1 MINFDLSEEQLAL
14 QKTVREFCAGEVAP
28 YIKEWDEKAHFERS
42 VFDKMAELGLLGVC
56 IPEQYGGA
64 GFDYISLG
72 LVCEELEACDTFL
85 RVAMSVHV
93 GLNSLSVYSWG
104 TEEQKQKYLVPQAK
118 GEKIGTFGL
127 TEPNAG
133 SDVVGMRSY
142 AKRDGD
148 DWILNGEK
156 MWISLGDVADNFLF
170 FCWTDQEK
178 QKARDHSGI
187 SCFIVERTMPGFSSG
202 TLHGKMGIKA
212 GNTGYFSLQDV
223 RVPKE
228 NMLGREGEGFK
239 IAMFSLENGRYTVAS
254 GATGVIRASRDASV
268 AYAKTREVQGQTISN
283 FQLVKQ
289 KIAEMQADYE
299 MAHLLWLKCG
309 ALKNA
314 GKPSAKAASLAKWQA
329 TIRSEKALLA
339 IEVHGANGY
348 TNDYPVERY
357 LRNCRPRREG
367 TRDIHTPCRR
377 REAVKKEKQPGDTSA
392 HVPSR
397 IEQTGSKPNKRKRVS
412 EGSDHFCAYRLYVC
426 AFCGISLCMQGMDH
440 RIHRIKTQETT
451 IQNPSFMVN
460 ESS

>member
-1 MINFDLSEEQLAL
+1 MINLELTEEHKAL
-14 QKTVREFCAGEVAP
+14 QQTVREFVAGEVAP

-42 VFDKMAELGLLGVC
+42 IFDKMAELGLLGVC

-72 LVCEELEACDTFL
+72 IVCEELEACDTFL

-118 GEKIGTFGL
+118 GEKLATFGL

-142 AKRDGD
+142 ARKDGD

-156 MWISLGDVADNFLF
+156 MWISLGNTADHFLF

-178 QKARDHSGI
+178 QKNRDHSGI
-187 SCFIVERTMPGFSSG
+187 SCFIIERSMPGFSSG
-202 TLHGKMGIKA
+202 TLHGKMGIRA
-212 GNTGYFSLQDV
+212 GDTGYFSLQDV
-223 RVPKE
+223 RVPQA
-228 NMLGREGEGFK
+228 NMLGNEGEGFK

-268 AYAKTREVQGQTISN
+268 AYANTREVQGQTIAN

-289 KIAEMQADYE
+289 KIANMEADYQ
-299 MAHLLWLKCG
+299 MAHLLWLKTG
-309 ALKNA
+309 YLKNM
-314 GKPSAKAASLAKWQA
+314 GLPSARAASLAKWQA
-329 TIRSEKALLA
+329 TIRSETAASMA
-339 IEVHGANGY
+339 IEIHGANGY

-357 LRNCRPRREG
+357 LRNCKAAVIYEG
-367 TRDIHTPCRR
+367 TRDIHTLMQ
-377 REAVKKEKQPGDTSA
+377 ADWALGMKKEKAARVILPPYQPAESA
-392 HVPSR
+392 
-397 IEQTGSKPNKRKRVS
+397 
-412 EGSDHFCAYRLYVC
+412 A
-426 AFCGISLCMQGMDH
+426 A
-440 RIHRIKTQETT
+440 
-451 IQNPSFMVN
+451 
-460 ESS
+460 

>member
-1 MINFDLSEEQLAL
+1 MINFELTEEHLAL

-28 YIKEWDEKAHFERS
+28 YIKEWDEKSHFERS
-42 VFDKMAELGLLGVC
+42 VFDKMADLGLLGVC

-93 GLNSLSVYSWG
+93 GLNSLSVYTWG
-104 TEEQKQKYLVPQAK
+104 TEDQKQKYLVPQAK
-118 GEKIGTFGL
+118 GEKIATFGL

-133 SDVVGMRSY
+133 SDVVGMRSQ
-142 AKRDGD
+142 ARRDGD

-170 FCWTDQEK
+170 FCWTDLEK

-187 SCFIVERTMPGFSSG
+187 SCFIVERSMPGFSSG
-202 TLHGKMGIKA
+202 TLHGKLGIKA

-228 NMLGREGEGFK
+228 NMLGNEGEGFK

-268 AYAKTREVQGQTISN
+268 AYANTREVQGQTIGN

-289 KIAEMQADYE
+289 KIAEMEADYQ
-299 MAHLLWLKCG
+299 MSHLLWLKAG
-309 ALKNA
+309 WLKNE
-314 GKPSAKAASLAKWQA
+314 GMPSAKAASLAKWQA
-329 TIRSEKALLA
+329 TVRSEKAASMA

-357 LRNCRPRREG
+357 LRNCKAAVIYEG
-367 TRDIHTPCRR
+367 TRDIHTLMQ
-377 REAVKKEKQPGDTSA
+377 ADWALGLKKEKPARVTLPA
-392 HVPSR
+392 YSR
-397 IEQTGSKPNKRKRVS
+397 GR
-412 EGSDHFCAYRLYVC
+412 
-426 AFCGISLCMQGMDH
+426 
-440 RIHRIKTQETT
+440 
-451 IQNPSFMVN
+451 
-460 ESS
+460 

>member
-1 MINFDLSEEQLAL
+1 MIELELTEDHRAL
-14 QKTVREFCAGEVAP
+14 QATVREFVQGEVAP
-28 YIKEWDEKAHFERS
+28 YIKEWDEKSHFEPKI
-42 VFDKMAELGLLGVC
+42 FEKMAELGLLGVC

-64 GFDYISLG
+64 GFDYVSLG

-118 GEKIGTFGL
+118 GEKLATFGL

-133 SDVVGMRSY
+133 SDVVGMRST
-142 AKRDGD
+142 AVRDGD
-148 DWILNGEK
+148 EWVLNGEK
-156 MWISLGDVADNFLF
+156 MWISLADVADHFLF
-170 FCWTDQEK
+170 FCWTDLEK
-178 QKARDHSGI
+178 QKVRDHNGM
-187 SCFIVERTMPGFSSG
+187 SCFIVERTMSGFSSG
-202 TLHGKMGIKA
+202 TIHGKLGIRA

-268 AYAKTREVQGQTISN
+268 AYANTREVQGQKIAN

-289 KIAEMQADYE
+289 KIAEMESDYE
-299 MAHLLWLKCG
+299 MCHLLWLKTG
-309 ALKNA
+309 WLKNA
-314 GKPSAKAASLAKWQA
+314 GRPSARAASLAKWQA
-329 TIRSEKALLA
+329 TTRSETAASMA

-357 LRNCRPRREG
+357 LRNCKAAVIYEG
-367 TRDIHTPCRR
+367 TRDIHTLMQ
-377 REAVKKEKQPGDTSA
+377 ADWALGLKKEKPA
-392 HVPSR
+392 
-397 IEQTGSKPNKRKRVS
+397 RVTLP
-412 EGSDHFCAYRLYVC
+412 AYQ
-426 AFCGISLCMQGMDH
+426 AEAKGTAS
-440 RIHRIKTQETT
+440 
-451 IQNPSFMVN
+451 
-460 ESS
+460 